1 MKTAIVAALAIVL
14 ASSGS
19 AWAFHWPR
27 LLKRKSKP
35 AAAARPAARPRG
47 RTGPAWTG
55 AAGFAALLTQA
66 NAKTARRK
74 ERKVDRGRA
83 APTALASER

>member
-1 MKTAIVAALAIVL
+1 MKTAIVAALAIL
-14 ASSGS
+14 MASSGP

-27 LLKRKSKP
+27 LLKRRTRP
-35 AAAARPAARPRG
+35 AAAAHPARMRARS
-47 RTGPAWTG
+47 GPAWTG

-66 NAKTARRK
+66 NSKTGRDR
-74 ERKVDRGRA
+74 ERKNGRNQA